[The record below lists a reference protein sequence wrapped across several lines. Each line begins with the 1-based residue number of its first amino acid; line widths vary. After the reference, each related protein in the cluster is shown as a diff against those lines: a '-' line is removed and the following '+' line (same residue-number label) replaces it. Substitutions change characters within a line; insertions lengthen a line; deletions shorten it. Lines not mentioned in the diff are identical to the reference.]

1 MSAFRFLMLLS
12 LVVWIGALIFF
23 PVVAQ
28 ASFSI
33 LPSRHMAGLVVGR
46 SLRTL
51 HWMGIVS
58 GAVFLASSL
67 LYQRT
72 RGATHILSLRHSLIV
87 IMLALTL
94 VSQFSIIPRMDAIRS
109 SFGEVDS
116 IPADNPS
123 RVQFD
128 SLHSW
133 STRIEGGVLLMGLV
147 VVYLT
152 SVA

>member
-1 MSAFRFLMLLS
+1 MLLS

-28 ASFSI
+28 ASFSV

-51 HWMGIVS
+51 HWMGIVP
-58 GAVFLASSL
+58 GMVFLISSL
-67 LYQRT
+67 LYQKT
-72 RGATHILSLRHSLIV
+72 RGATQILALRHLLIV
-87 IMLALTL
+87 AMLALTL

-109 SFGEVDS
+109 SLGEIDS

-123 RVQFD
+123 RLQFD
-128 SLHSW
+128 SLHVW
-133 STRIEGGVLLMGLV
+133 STRVEGGVLLIGLV

-152 SVA
+152 SAA

>member
-1 MSAFRFLMLLS
+1 MFLS
-12 LVVWIGALIFF
+12 LVAWIGALLFF

-28 ASFSI
+28 ASFSV

-58 GAVFLASSL
+58 GMVFLISSL
-67 LYQRT
+67 LYQKT
-72 RGATHILSLRHSLIV
+72 RGATQFLALRHLLIV
-87 IMLALTL
+87 AMLALTL

-109 SFGEVDS
+109 SFGEIDS

-123 RVQFD
+123 RSKFD
-128 SLHSW
+128 SLHAW
-133 STRIEGGVLLMGLV
+133 STRIEGGVMLIGLV